1 MDCKDLQEL
10 LLAYADD
17 ELSGTQRDFI
27 EGHLKDC
34 VTCRITL
41 SEYKKAR
48 ENLLSLRATTNI
60 PDMKENIM
68 KEIRA
73 MKTSFSIKRFL
84 RPALI
89 AVPVVVIV
97 ALVLALQPF
106 GTSEDTS
113 GVIAR
118 AYAATSKL
126 SAFKY
131 EKDEYDQDSPS
142 EEPVHSYHAE
152 IEYVAPDRFYTSSE
166 SYTLKTPGME
176 GPMETI
182 VIGDTLYQ
190 NTPVTMKLESEYYDQ
205 LALTEEKTFEYL
217 NMLAEIETLSDEVI
231 DSTEC
236 YHYVGEV
243 DMDKYLEYHRPVLE
257 RMYYRMD
264 KQLPWGMTTSLEDF
278 IEDSNARSRTQDMT
292 FEFWIGKDDY
302 LLRQAK
308 FTYETREGEVSDWN
322 EYISYG
328 IVHYYD
334 LNVDITIEP
343 PLDESGELLA
353 GWSSYTLEALEI
365 PDEPETPEVVA
376 VAKTPDEN
384 EVIPEELLK
393 AAHVTEKLNS
403 YRAESTSWEYVEG
416 EWMISRNGLSEYG
429 GYNQYRKIITPTE
442 EYKKS
447 GALMATTLDI
457 ETILIDDQ
465 LYSRGFG
472 QALKSTGD
480 VNSGGPTGEETRK
493 MMEML
498 FDVETLPEEEIN
510 GTECYHFR
518 GIVDTEKYLEWYH
531 PIYIEE
537 LTEYNKTVEEGQTTM
552 DPEQSW
558 EGMEDFQR
566 AKETIYEYW
575 IGKDDNI
582 LRKRIIVDR
591 LLEAN
596 ILPVDDLSHESTQQT
611 ISYYINFNEPVEIT
625 APLDDSGEL
634 LEGWFVVT
642 QEE

>member
-27 EGHLKDC
+27 EEHLKGC
-34 VTCRITL
+34 VKCRITL

-48 ENLLSLRATTNI
+48 ENLLSLRATSNI
-60 PDMKENIM
+60 PDI
-68 KEIRA
+68 KEIIMEEIRT
-73 MKTSFSIKRFL
+73 MKTSIGIKRFL

-113 GVIAR
+113 GVIAK
-118 AYAATSKL
+118 AYDATSKL
-126 SAFKY
+126 SSFRY

-152 IEYVAPDRFYTSSE
+152 IAYVAPDRFYTSSE
-166 SYTLKTPGME
+166 SYTLKTPGLE
-176 GPMETI
+176 GPMEKI

-190 NTPVTMKLESEYYDQ
+190 NMPVTTKLESEYFEQ
-205 LALTEEKTFEYL
+205 LELTEEKSFEYL
-217 NMLAEIETLSDEVI
+217 NMLVEVETLDDEVI
-231 DSTEC
+231 DGTEC

-243 DMDKYLEYHRPVLE
+243 DMEKYLESYRPVLE

-264 KQLPWGMTTSLEDF
+264 KQLPWGMTTSLDDF
-278 IEDSNARSRTQDMT
+278 IKDSNTRSRTQDMT

-308 FTYETREGEVSDWN
+308 FTYQTREGEVSDWN
-322 EYISYG
+322 EYISFG
-328 IVHYYD
+328 IMHYYD
-334 LNVDITIEP
+334 LNGDITIEA

-393 AAHVTEKLNS
+393 ATHVTEKLNS

-429 GYNQYRKIITPTE
+429 GYNQYRKRIKPTE
-442 EYKKS
+442 EYKAES
-447 GALMATTLDI
+447 TFLAIDM

-510 GTECYHFR
+510 GIECYHFR
-518 GIVDTEKYLEWYH
+518 GIVDTEKYLEWYR
-531 PIYIEE
+531 PLYIES
-537 LTEYNKTVEEGQTTM
+537 LIEYNETVEEGQITM

-558 EGMEDFQR
+558 EGMVDFQR

-575 IGKDDNI
+575 IGKDDYI
-582 LRKRIIVDR
+582 MRKRVITDR

-596 ILPVDDLSHESTQQT
+596 TLPVDDLSHESTQQT
-611 ISYYINFNEPVEIT
+611 ISYYINFNEPVEII
-625 APLDDSGEL
+625 APLDKSGKL

-642 QEE
+642 LED

>member
-1 MDCKDLQEL
+1 
-10 LLAYADD
+10 
-17 ELSGTQRDFI
+17 
-27 EGHLKDC
+27 
-34 VTCRITL
+34 
-41 SEYKKAR
+41 
-48 ENLLSLRATTNI
+48 
-60 PDMKENIM
+60 
-68 KEIRA
+68 
-73 MKTSFSIKRFL
+73 
-84 RPALI
+84 
-89 AVPVVVIV
+89 
-97 ALVLALQPF
+97 
-106 GTSEDTS
+106 
-113 GVIAR
+113 
-118 AYAATSKL
+118 
-126 SAFKY
+126 
-131 EKDEYDQDSPS
+131 
-142 EEPVHSYHAE
+142 
-152 IEYVAPDRFYTSSE
+152 
-166 SYTLKTPGME
+166 
-176 GPMETI
+176 
-182 VIGDTLYQ
+182 
-190 NTPVTMKLESEYYDQ
+190 
-205 LALTEEKTFEYL
+205 
-217 NMLAEIETLSDEVI
+217 
-231 DSTEC
+231 
-236 YHYVGEV
+236 
-243 DMDKYLEYHRPVLE
+243 
-257 RMYYRMD
+257 
-264 KQLPWGMTTSLEDF
+264 
-278 IEDSNARSRTQDMT
+278 MT

>member
-27 EGHLKDC
+27 EEHLKDC
-34 VTCRITL
+34 VKCRITL
-41 SEYKKAR
+41 SEYRKAR
-48 ENLLSLRATTNI
+48 ENLLSLRATSNI

-68 KEIRA
+68 EEIRT
-73 MKTSFSIKRFL
+73 MKTNLNLKRFL

-97 ALVLALQPF
+97 ALVLSLQPF

-118 AYAATSKL
+118 AYAASSRL
-126 SAFKY
+126 NSFRY
-131 EKDEYDQDSPS
+131 EKDDYHQDSPS
-142 EEPVHSYHAE
+142 EEPYHSFHAE
-152 IEYVAPDRFYTSSE
+152 IEYVAPDRFYISSE
-166 SYTLKTPGME
+166 SYTYKTPGLE
-176 GPMETI
+176 GPMEKI

-190 NTPVTMKLESEYYDQ
+190 NMPVTTKLESDYFEQ
-205 LALTEEKTFEYL
+205 LELTEEKTFEYL
-217 NMLAEIETLSDEVI
+217 NMLVEVETLDDEVI
-231 DSTEC
+231 DDTEC
-236 YHYVGEV
+236 YHYLGEV
-243 DMDKYLEYHRPVLE
+243 DMEKYLESYRPVLE

-292 FEFWIGKDDY
+292 FEFWIGKNDY
-302 LLRQAK
+302 LLHQAK
-308 FTYETREGEVSDWN
+308 FTYKTREGEVSDWN
-322 EYISYG
+322 KYISFG

-334 LNVDITIEP
+334 LNGDITIEA
-343 PLDESGELLA
+343 PLDESGKLLA
-353 GWSSYTLEALEI
+353 GWSSYTLETLEI
-365 PDEPETPEVVA
+365 PDESEKPEVVA
-376 VAKTPDEN
+376 TPKTPDEN
-384 EVIPEELLK
+384 EVIPEDLLK
-393 AAHVTEKLNS
+393 AAAVTEKLDS
-403 YRAESTSWEYVEG
+403 YRQESTTWEYVEG
-416 EWMISRNGLSEYG
+416 EWIISRNGLSEYG
-429 GYNQYRKIITPTE
+429 GYNQYHKRITPTE
-442 EYKKS
+442 EYKAVS
-447 GALMATTLDI
+447 TFLAIDM

-480 VNSGGPTGEETRK
+480 VNTGGPTGEETRK

-498 FDVETLPEEEIN
+498 FNVETLPEEEIN

-531 PIYIEE
+531 PIYVEE
-537 LTEYNKTVEEGQTTM
+537 LTEYNKTVEEGQMTM

-558 EGMEDFQR
+558 EGMVDFQR

-575 IGKDDNI
+575 IGKDDYI
-582 LRKRIIVDR
+582 MRKRVIIDR

-596 ILPVDDLSHESTQQT
+596 TLAVDDLSHESTQQT
-611 ISYYINFNEPVEIT
+611 ISHYLNFNEPVEIT
-625 APLDDSGEL
+625 APLDESGEL
-634 LEGWFVVT
+634 LEGWYVVT
-642 QEE
+642 LE

>member
-27 EGHLKDC
+27 EEHLKGC
-34 VTCRITL
+34 VKCRITL

-48 ENLLSLRATTNI
+48 ENLISLRASANI
-60 PDMKENIM
+60 PEMKEKIM
-68 KEIRA
+68 EEIRR
-73 MKTSFSIKRFL
+73 MKTSFGLKRFL

-113 GVIAR
+113 GVIAK

-126 SAFKY
+126 NSFRY
-131 EKDEYDQDSPS
+131 EKDDYHQDSPS
-142 EEPVHSYHAE
+142 KEPVHSFHAE
-152 IEYVAPDRFYTSSE
+152 IEYVAPDRFYISSE
-166 SYTLKTPGME
+166 SYTYKTPGLE
-176 GPMETI
+176 GPMKKI

-190 NTPVTMKLESEYYDQ
+190 NMPVTTKLESEYFEQ
-205 LALTEEKTFEYL
+205 LELTEEKSFEYL
-217 NMLAEIETLSDEVI
+217 NMLVEVETLDDEVI
-231 DSTEC
+231 DGTEC

-243 DMDKYLEYHRPVLE
+243 DMEKYLESYRPVLE

-278 IEDSNARSRTQDMT
+278 IKDSNTRSRTQDMT
-292 FEFWIGKDDY
+292 FEFWIGKNDY

-322 EYISYG
+322 EYISFG
-328 IVHYYD
+328 IMQYYD
-334 LNVDITIEP
+334 LDGDITIEE

-353 GWSSYTLEALEI
+353 GWSSYTLEPLEI
-365 PDEPETPEVVA
+365 PDESDKPEVET
-376 VAKTPDEN
+376 VAKTPGEN
-384 EVIPEELLK
+384 EVIPAELLE
-393 AAHVTEKLNS
+393 AAAVTEKLNS

-416 EWMISRNGLSEYG
+416 EWIMSRNGLSEYG
-429 GYNQYRKIITPTE
+429 GYNLYRKLIKPTE
-442 EYKKS
+442 EYKE
-447 GALMATTLDI
+447 AETFMVLDF

-472 QALKSTGD
+472 QPLKSTGD
-480 VNSGGPTGEETRK
+480 VNNGGPTGEETRK

-510 GTECYHFR
+510 GIECYHFR
-518 GIVDTEKYLEWYH
+518 GIVDTEKYLEWYR
-531 PIYIEE
+531 PLYIESMI
-537 LTEYNKTVEEGQTTM
+537 EYNETVEEGQITM

-558 EGMEDFQR
+558 EGMVDFQR

-575 IGKDDNI
+575 IGKDDYI
-582 LRKRIIVDR
+582 MRKRVITDR

-596 ILPVDDLSHESTQQT
+596 TLPVDDLSHESTQQT
-611 ISYYINFNEPVEIT
+611 ISYYINFNEPVEII
-625 APLDDSGEL
+625 APLDESGKL

-642 QEE
+642 LED

>member
-17 ELSGTQRDFI
+17 ELRGTQRDFI
-27 EGHLKDC
+27 EEHLKSC
-34 VTCRITL
+34 VKCRITL
-41 SEYKKAR
+41 TEYKKTR
-48 ENLLSLRATTNI
+48 ENLLNLRATTNI
-60 PDMKENIM
+60 PDMKEKIM
-68 KEIRA
+68 EEIRT
-73 MKTSFSIKRFL
+73 MKTGFGFKRFL

-89 AVPVVVIV
+89 AVPVVIIV

-106 GTSEDTS
+106 GKSEDTS

-126 SAFKY
+126 SSFRY
-131 EKDEYDQDSPS
+131 EKDDYHQDSPS
-142 EEPVHSYHAE
+142 EEPFHSFHAE
-152 IEYVAPDRFYTSSE
+152 IEYVAPDRFYISSE
-166 SYTLKTPGME
+166 SYTYEIPGLE
-176 GPMETI
+176 GPMEQI

-190 NTPVTMKLESEYYDQ
+190 NIPITMKLESEHFDQ
-205 LALTEEKTFEYL
+205 LELTEEKTFDYL
-217 NMLAEIETLSDEVI
+217 NMLVEVETLEDEII
-231 DSTEC
+231 DGTEC
-236 YHYVGEV
+236 YHYIGEV
-243 DMDKYLEYHRPVLE
+243 DMEKYLESYRPTLE

-278 IEDSNARSRTQDMT
+278 IEDSNTRSRTQDMT

-322 EYISYG
+322 EYISFS
-328 IVHYYD
+328 IMRYYD
-334 LNVDITIEP
+334 LNGDITIKE
-343 PLDESGELLA
+343 PLDESGELMA
-353 GWSSYTLEALEI
+353 GWSLYTLESLEI
-365 PDEPETPEVVA
+365 PDESDILDVVA
-376 VAKTPDEN
+376 EAKIPDEN
-384 EVIPEELLK
+384 EVIPEELL
-393 AAHVTEKLNS
+393 AAATVTEKLNS
-403 YRAESTSWEYVEG
+403 YRQESTTWEYVEG
-416 EWMISRNGLSEYG
+416 KWMISRSGLSEYG

-442 EYKKS
+442 EYKNS
-447 GALMATTLDI
+447 GTLMSSTLDI

-472 QALKSTGD
+472 RALKSTGD
-480 VNSGGPTGEETRK
+480 INSGGPTGEETRK

-510 GTECYHFR
+510 GVECYHFR
-518 GIVDTEKYLEWYH
+518 GIVDTEKYLEWYR
-531 PIYIEE
+531 PLYIESMI
-537 LTEYNKTVEEGQTTM
+537 EYNETQDEDQYKM

-558 EGMEDFQR
+558 GGMVDFQR

-575 IGKDDNI
+575 IGKDDYV

-596 ILPVDDLSHESTQQT
+596 TLPVDDLTHESTQQT
-611 ISYYINFNEPVEIT
+611 ISYYLNFNEPVEIT
-625 APLDDSGEL
+625 APLDDSGNL

-642 QEE
+642 LEE